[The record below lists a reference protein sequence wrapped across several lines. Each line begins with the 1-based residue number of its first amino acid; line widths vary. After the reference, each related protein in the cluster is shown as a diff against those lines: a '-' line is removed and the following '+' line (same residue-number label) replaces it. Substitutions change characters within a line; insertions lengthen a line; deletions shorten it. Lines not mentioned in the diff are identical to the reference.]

1 MQADLERLDGALMR
15 LRRLWTT
22 PRAHDGLRAGLDT
35 DVELSTVLVVEAL
48 ARDGDDRDT
57 GTGVAEVAARI
68 DVAASTASRLVD
80 RAVIAGVVERRT
92 SSADARRADLRLTEA
107 GWALHERARDF
118 RAAYLGTVL
127 MDWPT
132 DSIGALAEL
141 VDRFADAVADTPPTP
156 DEGDDT

>member
-1 MQADLERLDGALMR
+1 MTATPGPGWRRSPPASTWRPRRRPGSSTERSSPG
-15 LRRLWTT
+15 W
-22 PRAHDGLRAGLDT
+22 
-35 DVELSTVLVVEAL
+35 SS
-48 ARDGDDRDT
+48 
-57 GTGVAEVAARI
+57 AARRPP
-68 DVAASTASRLVD
+68 TF
-80 RAVIAGVVERRT
+80 
-92 SSADARRADLRLTEA
+92 RRADLRLTEA